1 MKKYCRKTFQNK
13 FTIIIKCVLSRLPRI
28 DRSRINQSHYFVFK
42 NIFNELLRVCANRV
56 PTVCQACVR
65 QPCVNRVPTV
75 RQPCANRVFA
85 NRAPTVRQPCA
96 NRASTV
102 CQLTCA
108 NGAWCAN
115 RVSIVCQV
123 CAKRASTVCGR
134 CNGILPNCRNYYQVI
149 NNTNAIIMIID
160 Y

>member
-56 PTVCQACVR
+56 SSVC
-65 QPCVNRVPTV
+65 
-75 RQPCANRVFA
+75 
-85 NRAPTVRQPCA
+85 APTVRQPCA

-102 CQLTCA
+102 CQPCVRQPCA
-108 NGAWCAN
+108 N
-115 RVSIVCQV
+115 
-123 CAKRASTVCGR
+123 RASTVCQPCVNRVPTNVCQR
-134 CNGILPNCRNYYQVI
+134 CVVCQPCVNSVPSVCQACINRVWTLQRYITKLPNFANNLGSGILI
-149 NNTNAIIMIID
+149 
-160 Y
+160 